1 MKPFYLSI
9 FLLSILF
16 SSCSDEAVYEGN
28 KVIENGIWD
37 SQNVAVFEF
46 DIMDTVNLHDFFLD
60 IRNGE
65 EYEFSNLNVFIEME
79 FPNGKLAVDTLEC
92 PMADELGNW
101 YGKGGL
107 GDLYDNRI
115 IYKSKKQFPIA
126 GHYKVSIHQG
136 MRVNPLP
143 GIYDIGFRLS
153 KSK

>member
-1 MKPFYLSI
+1 MKKLIFFLSI
-9 FLLSILF
+9 AFLLG
-16 SSCSDEAVYEGN
+16 SCSDDFVYEGN
-28 KVIENGIWD
+28 MPIEGGVWD
-37 SQNVAVFEF
+37 SKQVANFEF
-46 DIMDTVNLHDFFLD
+46 DIRDTVSLHDFFID
-60 IRNGE
+60 VRNGE
-65 EYEFSNLNVFIEME
+65 QYEFSNLFVFIEME